1 MAIVR
6 NCPNCG
12 RRNRIPEAHLA
23 DTGRCGSCREPLPPL
38 AAPLN
43 VGAHEFRAIVAAAK
57 VPVLVDFWAAWC
69 GPCKM
74 AAPEVARVAESMAGR
89 ALVLKVDTEASPDLA
104 AEFNVRSIPNFA
116 VFANGSLL
124 FQQPGL
130 VNYSR
135 MQAWLERAAA
145 AA

>member
-12 RRNRIPEAHLA
+12 RRNRIPEAHLS

-38 AAPLN
+38 AAPLE
-43 VGAHEFRAIVAAAK
+43 VGSHEFRAIVAAAR
-57 VPVLVDFWAAWC
+57 VPILVDFWAAWC

-74 AAPEVARVAESMAGR
+74 AAPEVARVAEAMAGR
-89 ALVLKVDTEASPDLA
+89 ALVLKVDTETAPDLA
-104 AEFNVRSIPNFA
+104 AEYNVRSIPNFA
-116 VFANGSLL
+116 VFANGSLV
-124 FQQPGL
+124 FQQAGL
-130 VNYSR
+130 VNHSR
-135 MQAWLERAAA
+135 MQTWLEQAAA